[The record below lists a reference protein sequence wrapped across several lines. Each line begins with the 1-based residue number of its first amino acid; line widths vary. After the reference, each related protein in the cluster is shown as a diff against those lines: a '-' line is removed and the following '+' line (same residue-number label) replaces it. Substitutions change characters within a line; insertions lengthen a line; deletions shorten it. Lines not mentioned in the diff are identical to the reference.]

1 MKILNEVELN
11 EVAKGLLDGAV
22 AKLFDVIADD
32 YGDWILQLRLK
43 FREQTSDK
51 VDIQRTNIKS
61 EFKSKLSVAKGKK
74 YWKIIADNSC
84 WGFIVATSDDKLF
97 KKGDILKSAGWSK
110 PARNAPRGNVLD
122 GNFTGIRWTGPAYLR

>member
-22 AKLFDVIADD
+22 ENLKDKIADD
-32 YGDWILQLRLK
+32 YVVWSNSAGMSKHINDDSKRA
-43 FREQTSDK
+43 
-51 VDIQRTNIKS
+51 
-61 EFKSKLSVAKGKK
+61 EFKGRLSVAKGKK
-74 YWKIIADNSC
+74 YWKIIADRSC

-122 GNFTGIRWTGPAYLR
+122 GNFTGVRWTGPAYLR

>member
-11 EVAKGLLDGAV
+11 EVAKGIFDTAV
-22 AKLFDVIADD
+22 ENLKDVIADD
-32 YGDWILQLRLK
+32 YVGW
-43 FREQTSDK
+43 
-51 VDIQRTNIKS
+51 TNKLNMNKHINDDSKRA
-61 EFKSKLSVAKGKK
+61 EFKGRLSVAKGKK

-122 GNFTGIRWTGPAYLR
+122 GNFTGVRWTGPAYLR

>member
-22 AKLFDVIADD
+22 ENLKDKIADD
-32 YGDWILQLRLK
+32 YVVWSNHAGMSKHINDDSKRA
-43 FREQTSDK
+43 
-51 VDIQRTNIKS
+51 
-61 EFKSKLSVAKGKK
+61 EFKGRLSVAKGKK

-122 GNFTGIRWTGPAYLR
+122 GNFTGVRWTGPAYLR

>member
-11 EVAKGLLDGAV
+11 EVAKGIFVTAV
-22 AKLFDVIADD
+22 ENLKDVIADD
-32 YGDWILQLRLK
+32 YVGWTNTLDFQA
-43 FREQTSDK
+43 DK
-51 VDIQRTNIKS
+51 SVEVKRA
-61 EFKSKLSVAKGKK
+61 EFKGRLSVSKGKK

-110 PARNAPRGNVLD
+110 PARNAPRGNILD
-122 GNFTGIRWTGPAYLR
+122 GNFNGVRWTGPAYLR

>member
-22 AKLFDVIADD
+22 ENLKDKIADD
-32 YGDWILQLRLK
+32 YVGW
-43 FREQTSDK
+43 
-51 VDIQRTNIKS
+51 TNSLDMNKHINDDSKRA
-61 EFKSKLSVAKGKK
+61 EFKGRLSVAKGKK

-84 WGFIVATSDDKLF
+84 WGFIVATGDDKLF

-122 GNFTGIRWTGPAYLR
+122 GNFNGVRWTGPAYLR